1 MKFLQ
6 NVIQNYNL
14 KNTLFLGVLIAKFLF
29 IFPHQIA
36 TSDFYKYKRKIK
48 KWCFISGLWPDLAK
62 YSYGWTPLRL
72 HKKILERLLP
82 LLREFVGLCVCMCVF
97 FLFLWWIFNF
107 FLLEKWIWTHTNIL
121 LKKIPNSPDF
131 KKKNSKFRQ
140 QVPVCS

>member
-48 KWCFISGLWPDLAK
+48 KLCFISGLWPDLAK

-72 HKKILERLLP
+72 HKKILERLLL
-82 LLREFVGLCVCMCVF
+82 LLREIVGLCVCVC
-97 FLFLWWIFNF
+97 FLFVFVVNF
-107 FLLEKWIWTHTNIL
+107 QLFFTWKMDLDTYKYICW
-121 LKKIPNSPDF
+121 KKP
-131 KKKNSKFRQ
+131 
-140 QVPVCS
+140 